1 MFVDEPERQ
10 IKPKL
15 TQELEPSLTGP
26 RLIERSGLGEGIVA
40 DRKSLGM
47 LGFMFGGVTAAVML
61 IAVMVVKNHID
72 GRLTLDAVK
81 APVMASAA
89 QSIIR

>member
-1 MFVDEPERQ
+1 M
-10 IKPKL
+10 
-15 TQELEPSLTGP
+15 
-26 RLIERSGLGEGIVA
+26 A

-72 GRLTLDAVK
+72 GRLTPDAVK
-81 APVMASAA
+81 VPVMASAV

>member
-1 MFVDEPERQ
+1 M
-10 IKPKL
+10 
-15 TQELEPSLTGP
+15 
-26 RLIERSGLGEGIVA
+26 A

-72 GRLTLDAVK
+72 GRLTFDAAK

-89 QSIIR
+89 QFIIR

>member
-1 MFVDEPERQ
+1 MM
-10 IKPKL
+10 
-15 TQELEPSLTGP
+15 
-26 RLIERSGLGEGIVA
+26 A

-61 IAVMVVKNHID
+61 IAVVVVKNHID
-72 GRLTLDAVK
+72 SRPTLDAVK
-81 APVMASAA
+81 APVMASAV

>member
-1 MFVDEPERQ
+1 M
-10 IKPKL
+10 
-15 TQELEPSLTGP
+15 
-26 RLIERSGLGEGIVA
+26 A

-61 IAVMVVKNHID
+61 IAVVVVKNHID
-72 GRLTLDAVK
+72 SRPTLDAVK
-81 APVMASAA
+81 APVMASAV

>member
-1 MFVDEPERQ
+1 M
-10 IKPKL
+10 
-15 TQELEPSLTGP
+15 
-26 RLIERSGLGEGIVA
+26 A

-72 GRLTLDAVK
+72 ARLTLDAAK